1 MIMRGFA
8 YYATTGVAAAMASMV
23 FASPAMA
30 GFPVPGPVVGAGL
43 PALAV
48 IAGGY
53 YLLRRRRRG

>member
-1 MIMRGFA
+1 MHRLISYVVTAAG
-8 YYATTGVAAAMASMV
+8 AAMASMV

-53 YLLRRRRRG
+53 YLIRRRGRG